1 MHGIQPPLSEV
12 YDYTESSN
20 GELGFHII
28 SDGGQY
34 PYRVKCRPPSF
45 MNYSAFPQLIEGGM
59 IADAIA
65 TLGTINIIAGE
76 LDR

>member
-1 MHGIQPPLSEV
+1 
-12 YDYTESSN
+12 
-20 GELGFHII
+20 
-28 SDGGQY
+28 
-34 PYRVKCRPPSF
+34 